1 MKLGMLVRC
10 IVMYKNLP
18 QFWKQMLQ
26 RFYCYTK
33 LLDLCNKKEMS
44 DNVIKKEENAFE
56 DLELYYIDESDK
68 L

>member
-1 MKLGMLVRC
+1 
-10 IVMYKNLP
+10 
-18 QFWKQMLQ
+18 MLQ